1 MFFDV
6 HCYIDLGGRVNIS
19 KSVADHHLVT
29 VSQKGEYTMMR
40 SQVHGREFGGVR
52 MRRPMSKERNYF
64 EVTLLETVGVGEIGI
79 GIGHEKYILS
89 DMPGWEDGSIGYHA
103 DDGGLFHEQGFAKL
117 HGPRCVQGDK
127 MGCGVNFTHSENGYV
142 HVWFTKN
149 GETVIKPQVFE
160 LPATSARNIY
170 PLIGMR
176 ASGQEVQYMGYCQKE
191 PPTDGEPA
199 TIM

>member
-6 HCYIDLGGRVNIS
+6 HCYIDSGGKVNIS
-19 KSVADHHLVT
+19 KSGDQVT
-29 VSQKGEYTMMR
+29 VSKKGEYTMIR
-40 SQVHGREFGGVR
+40 SKGRGHEFGGVR

-127 MGCGVNFTHSENGYV
+127 MGCGVDFTHSENGYV